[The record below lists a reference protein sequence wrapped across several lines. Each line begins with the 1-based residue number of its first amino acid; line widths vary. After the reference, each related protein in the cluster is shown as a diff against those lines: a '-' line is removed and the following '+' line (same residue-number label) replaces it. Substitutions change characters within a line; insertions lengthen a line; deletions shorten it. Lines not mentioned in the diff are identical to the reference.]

1 MVNRLRQGVFTSVG
15 ELVAAIDAYVAHH
28 NTKLKPFISTKCA
41 ADILQKVIRADS
53 RFSSKQNSTR
63 RPSCWSSVLKVE
75 SHSERPAR
83 KVRPDQS
90 VVTHCAP
97 RPSLTCHIRVYKILY
112 S

>member
-1 MVNRLRQGVFTSVG
+1 MG

-53 RFSSKQNSTR
+53 RLSSKQNSTR